1 LYAVEKQLTVKT
13 DGSMMCFLDVLV
25 YDRSGQLAIA
35 CLIDG
40 NGRFIQTNQGE
51 GNQALVDR
59 VIARLID

>member
-1 LYAVEKQLTVKT
+1 
-13 DGSMMCFLDVLV
+13 MMCFLDVLV